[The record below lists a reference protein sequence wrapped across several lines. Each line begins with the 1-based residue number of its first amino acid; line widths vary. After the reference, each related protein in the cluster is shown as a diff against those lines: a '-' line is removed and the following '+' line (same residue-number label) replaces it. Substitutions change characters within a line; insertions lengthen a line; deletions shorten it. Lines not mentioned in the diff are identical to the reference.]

1 MKLLFVIIA
10 SLLLFASCKNRSA
23 GRNKEEIIANPDST
37 KPEEPNKDSVLLQL
51 THTILILI
59 RNNDY
64 KSLAGYIH
72 PVSGLRFSPNGFIDT
87 VQDVIMQREKLME
100 EAGNKKQYKIKWGV
114 FDGSG
119 EPITM
124 TFNEYVQTF
133 VYDVDFVNPEI
144 IKVNQMIGKGNALN
158 NLLAVYK
165 DCDFTES
172 HFSGFDKK
180 YEGMD
185 WRSLRLVYKN
195 TTGKYYLLGI
205 IHDQWTI

>member
-10 SLLLFASCKNRSA
+10 SLLLLASCKNRSA
-23 GRNKEEIIANPDST
+23 GSNKEEIKANPDSI
-37 KPEEPNKDSVLLQL
+37 KLPEPDKDSVLLQL

-64 KSLAGYIH
+64 KALAEYIH

-87 VQDVIMQREKLME
+87 VQDVIMQRKKLME

-124 TFNEYVQTF
+124 TFNEYMQTF

-165 DCDFTES
+165 DGDFTES

-180 YEGMD
+180 YEGLD
-185 WRSLRLVYKN
+185 WRSLRLVYKS
-195 TTGKYYLLGI
+195 TAGKYYLVGI
-205 IHDQWTI
+205 IHDQWTT